1 MRCAENLWKHELIG
15 LKTKVAD
22 SSNPS
27 LAGLEGKI
35 IDETKNLLILEAK
48 GLEKK
53 VPKKDCTFSFPQYKV
68 RIKGTVLLARPEDR
82 TKKK

>member
-15 LKTKVAD
+15 LRTKVAD
-22 SSNPS
+22 SGNPS
-27 LAGLEGKI
+27 LIGLEGKVVG
-35 IDETKNLLILEAK
+35 ETKNLLILEIN
-48 GLEKK
+48 GNEKK

-68 RIKGTVLLARPEDR
+68 RINGKVLLARPEDR